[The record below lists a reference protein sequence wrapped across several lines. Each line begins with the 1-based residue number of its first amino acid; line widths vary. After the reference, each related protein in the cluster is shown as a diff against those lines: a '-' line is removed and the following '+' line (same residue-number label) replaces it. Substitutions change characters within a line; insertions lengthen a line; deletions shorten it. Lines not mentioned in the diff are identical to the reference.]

1 MLGFNVNYSQFQSAF
16 PLQSEVRKK
25 RERIKKKKKKKKDRK
40 VSRKEIHSLSN
51 VIPST
56 CFPRNIH
63 FDNNKP
69 LLRTCLRAGGPLI
82 FVV

>member
-1 MLGFNVNYSQFQSAF
+1 MLGFSVNYSQFQSAF

-51 VIPST
+51 VIP
-56 CFPRNIH
+56 
-63 FDNNKP
+63 
-69 LLRTCLRAGGPLI
+69 
-82 FVV
+82 

>member
-25 RERIKKKKKKKKDRK
+25 RERIKKKKKKKKKDRK

-51 VIPST
+51 VIP
-56 CFPRNIH
+56 
-63 FDNNKP
+63 
-69 LLRTCLRAGGPLI
+69 
-82 FVV
+82 

>member
-25 RERIKKKKKKKKDRK
+25 RERIKKKQKDRK

-51 VIPST
+51 VIP
-56 CFPRNIH
+56 
-63 FDNNKP
+63 
-69 LLRTCLRAGGPLI
+69 
-82 FVV
+82 

>member
-25 RERIKKKKKKKKDRK
+25 RERIKKKKKKKDRK

-51 VIPST
+51 AIP
-56 CFPRNIH
+56 
-63 FDNNKP
+63 
-69 LLRTCLRAGGPLI
+69 
-82 FVV
+82 

>member
-25 RERIKKKKKKKKDRK
+25 TERIKKKKKKKKKDRK

-51 VIPST
+51 VIP
-56 CFPRNIH
+56 
-63 FDNNKP
+63 
-69 LLRTCLRAGGPLI
+69 
-82 FVV
+82 

>member
-25 RERIKKKKKKKKDRK
+25 RERIKKKKKDRK

-51 VIPST
+51 VIP
-56 CFPRNIH
+56 
-63 FDNNKP
+63 
-69 LLRTCLRAGGPLI
+69 
-82 FVV
+82 

>member
-1 MLGFNVNYSQFQSAF
+1 MLGFNVNYSQFQSAI

-25 RERIKKKKKKKKDRK
+25 RERKKKKDRK

-51 VIPST
+51 VIT
-56 CFPRNIH
+56 YFPRNIRFH
-63 FDNNKP
+63 NNKP

>member
-25 RERIKKKKKKKKDRK
+25 ERELKKKKKKKKDRK

-51 VIPST
+51 VIP
-56 CFPRNIH
+56 
-63 FDNNKP
+63 
-69 LLRTCLRAGGPLI
+69 
-82 FVV
+82 

>member
-1 MLGFNVNYSQFQSAF
+1 MLGFNVNYSQFQSAI

-25 RERIKKKKKKKKDRK
+25 RERIKKKKKKKKKDRK

-51 VIPST
+51 VIT
-56 CFPRNIH
+56 YFPRNIRFH
-63 FDNNKP
+63 NNKP

>member
-25 RERIKKKKKKKKDRK
+25 RERIKKKKKKKDRK

-51 VIPST
+51 VIP
-56 CFPRNIH
+56 
-63 FDNNKP
+63 
-69 LLRTCLRAGGPLI
+69 
-82 FVV
+82 

>member
-25 RERIKKKKKKKKDRK
+25 RERIKKKKKKDRK

-51 VIPST
+51 VIP
-56 CFPRNIH
+56 
-63 FDNNKP
+63 
-69 LLRTCLRAGGPLI
+69 
-82 FVV
+82 